1 MGLFGTVEVQK
12 SSLHTIYELRCLCRM
27 HHLDFL
33 FITETKS
40 DENGIQN
47 LTMELQLDKVDSV
60 SATGNAGGIALL
72 WKDQWRYPSHLK

>member
-1 MGLFGTVEVQK
+1 M
-12 SSLHTIYELRCLCRM
+12 
-27 HHLDFL
+27 DFL

-47 LTMELQLDKVDSV
+47 LTMELQLDKVD
-60 SATGNAGGIALL
+60 TGNAGEIALL